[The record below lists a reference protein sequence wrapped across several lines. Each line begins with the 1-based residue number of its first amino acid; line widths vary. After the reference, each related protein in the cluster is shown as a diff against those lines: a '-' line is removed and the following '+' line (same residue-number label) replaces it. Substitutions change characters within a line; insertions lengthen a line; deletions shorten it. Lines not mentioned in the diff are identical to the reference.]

1 MEKRTQPRFTAQFR
15 SSLSGGE
22 QEGQGKTL
30 DLSISGCKIESDMS
44 VTVGL
49 PFECRL
55 YAPGFDWPI
64 RIDEATVRWVKRQT
78 FGLEFV
84 RIRPEEQQ
92 KIEKLIKELADELGK

>member
-15 SSLSGGE
+15 STLSGGQ

-30 DLSISGCKIESDMS
+30 DLSISGCKIESDLS
-44 VTVGL
+44 VVVGL

-55 YAPGFDWPI
+55 YAPGLDWPI
-64 RIDEATVRWVKRQT
+64 RIDEAAVRWVKRQT

-84 RIRPEEQQ
+84 RVRSEEQ
-92 KIEKLIKELADELGK
+92 KKLNKLIKDLTDELKA